1 MTLKL
6 IQKILLRFG
15 MLFFIILCGCSKDS
29 SSPLNAPDNGG
40 NTPNPD
46 PTPNITASNLA
57 APSLIAPPNGVQQI
71 WSPITFSWSSVP
83 NAVCYEARSWY
94 YGIDGAQ
101 YTFGLLSTPCYSSTT
116 YTSTSSLGT
125 YSTSN
130 GWRGKT
136 IYWHVRACLSNNNC
150 GPWSTTYSFKLRDN

>member
-1 MTLKL
+1 MNCIRKSLHVFFALLWITLSS
-6 IQKILLRFG
+6 
-15 MLFFIILCGCSKDS
+15 CSKDS
-29 SSPLNAPDNGG
+29 SSPLNAPNSTG
-40 NTPNPD
+40 NTPNPNPS
-46 PTPNITASNLA
+46 PTIVASNLA

-71 WSPITFSWSSVP
+71 WTPITFSWSSVT

-94 YGIDGAQ
+94 YSTSGTQG
-101 YTFGLLSTPCYSSTT
+101 TFILSSTCT
-116 YTSTSSLGT
+116 YGTSTTPSSNLGT
-125 YSTSN
+125 YGPSN